1 VPARRPGALIRSHA
15 SRAAAAIACAIAAAL
30 FSSACGP
37 KSPAAAPP
45 APASGGD
52 VVAVDF
58 DGLQQLLASGGAR
71 ATVVN
76 CWATWCAPCVAELPD
91 LLAAAAPWKES
102 VQVVLLSY
110 DLMVPNSGLDRV
122 SGVAHVKR
130 FLEERKFAL
139 GDHVRVVLYD
149 DAVSKLDDRF
159 DLPGPIPTTVVLD
172 RAGKVVGREKSAATR
187 ARFDEL
193 FSAAAK

>member
-1 VPARRPGALIRSHA
+1 MPARRPGALVRSHA
-15 SRAAAAIACAIAAAL
+15 FRAAAAIACAIAAV
-30 FSSACGP
+30 FSSACRP
-37 KSPAAAPP
+37 K
-45 APASGGD
+45 APA

-130 FLEERKFAL
+130 FLEERKLAL

-172 RAGKVVGREKSAATR
+172 RADKMIGRKKSAATR
-187 ARFDEL
+187 VRFDEL

>member
-1 VPARRPGALIRSHA
+1 VPARRTGALVRSHA
-15 SRAAAAIACAIAAAL
+15 SRTAAAIACAIAAAF

-37 KSPAAAPP
+37 KAP
-45 APASGGD
+45 S

-122 SGVAHVKR
+122 SGVAHVQR
-130 FLEERKFAL
+130 FLDERKLLL

-149 DAVSKLDDRF
+149 DAASKLDDRF
-159 DLPGPIPTTVVLD
+159 DLPGPIPTTFVLD
-172 RAGKVVGREKSAATR
+172 RDGKVVGREKSAAAR

>member
-1 VPARRPGALIRSHA
+1 MTARRPGALVRSHA
-15 SRAAAAIACAIAAAL
+15 SRATAAIACAIAAV

-37 KSPAAAPP
+37 TAPT
-45 APASGGD
+45 

-58 DGLQQLLASGGAR
+58 DGLQRLLASGGAR

-102 VQVVLLSY
+102 VEVVLLSY
-110 DLMVPNSGLDRV
+110 DLMVPDRGLDRV
-122 SGVAHVKR
+122 SGAAKVKR

-149 DAVSKLDDRF
+149 DEVSKLDDRF

-172 RAGKVVGREKSAATR
+172 REGKVVGREKGAATR

>member
-1 VPARRPGALIRSHA
+1 MHARRPGALVRSHA
-15 SRAAAAIACAIAAAL
+15 TRAAAAIACAIAAA
-30 FSSACGP
+30 FSSAC
-37 KSPAAAPP
+37 APR
-45 APASGGD
+45 APA

-58 DGLQQLLASGGAR
+58 DGLQRLLAAGGAR
-71 ATVVN
+71 ATVMN

-102 VQVVLLSY
+102 VEVVLVSY

-122 SGVAHVKR
+122 SGVAHVQR
-130 FLEERKFAL
+130 FLEARKLEL

-149 DAVSKLDDRF
+149 DEASKLDDRF

-172 RAGKVVGREKSAATR
+172 HDGKVVGREKGAATR

-193 FSAAAK
+193 FGAATK

>member
-1 VPARRPGALIRSHA
+1 VPARRTGAFVRSHA
-15 SRAAAAIACAIAAAL
+15 SRTAAAIACAIAAA
-30 FSSACGP
+30 FFPSACGP
-37 KSPAAAPP
+37 KAPAAAPP
-45 APASGGD
+45 APASGGV

-58 DGLQQLLASGGAR
+58 DGLQQLLAARGAR

-102 VQVVLLSY
+102 VEVVLLSY

-122 SGVAHVKR
+122 SGVAHVQR
-130 FLEERKFAL
+130 FLEQRKLLL
-139 GDHVRVVLYD
+139 GEHVRVVLYD

-172 RAGKVVGREKSAATR
+172 RDGKVVGREKSAATR

-193 FSAAAK
+193 FGAAAK